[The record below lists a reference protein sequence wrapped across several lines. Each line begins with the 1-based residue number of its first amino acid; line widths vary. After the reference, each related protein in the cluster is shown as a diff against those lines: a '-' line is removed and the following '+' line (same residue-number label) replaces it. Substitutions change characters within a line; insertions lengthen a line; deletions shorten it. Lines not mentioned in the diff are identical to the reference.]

1 MLLKKLVEIQS
12 VSGHEKEL
20 KNFVRDFLEEH
31 GYEIFEHELFIVAN
45 PKSDLI
51 VATHLD
57 TVSIKSE
64 FRTDGIKA
72 YGTGVADAKA
82 SISAMLQAA
91 SKGVDFTLAFFC
103 DEEVNGS
110 GSKAFIELW
119 NRGKFAVVMEPTS
132 LKIAKKH
139 LGCIEADLTFKGYP
153 CHASM
158 PESGVNAI
166 HRALNA
172 YQKLSE
178 KFRVSILKIDGGS
191 WEYVIPEHCFMRLD
205 FLLEPGELNEALEEL
220 KKVDAELKILES
232 AEGFYSGKVVEL
244 LAKAMELSGLK
255 PEFSVMPSWTDAI
268 NLAKKFDVVVWGPGE
283 LKDCHTNREFVDLI
297 EIELAKNVLLKLN
310 EIYKSL

>member
-12 VSGHEKEL
+12 VSGNEKEL
-20 KNFVRDFLEEH
+20 KSFVRNFLEEY
-31 GYEIFEHELFIVAN
+31 GYEIFEHELFLVAN

-57 TVSIKSE
+57 TVSIKANFS
-64 FRTDGIKA
+64 TDGLKA

-82 SISAMLQAA
+82 SVCAMLEAA
-91 SKGVDFTLAFFC
+91 SKGVDFAMAFFC

-110 GSKAFIELW
+110 GSKTFAEQW
-119 NRGKFAVVMEPTS
+119 REGKFAVVMEPTE

-139 LGCIEADLTFKGYP
+139 LGCIEADLIFKGYP

-158 PESGVNAI
+158 PNEGVNAI
-166 HRALNA
+166 HKALNA

-178 KFRVSILKIDGGS
+178 KFRVSILKIEGGT
-191 WEYVIPEHCFMRLD
+191 WEYVIPEQCFMRLD
-205 FLLEPGELNEALEEL
+205 FLLEPGELSYALEEL
-220 KKVDAELKILES
+220 KKIEADLKILES
-232 AEGFYSGKVVEL
+232 AEGFYSGKVAEL
-244 LAKAMELSGLK
+244 LAKAIELSGLK

-268 NLAKKFDVVVWGPGE
+268 NLAKKFDVVVWGPGK
-283 LKDCHTNREFVDLI
+283 LKDCHTNREFVGLK